1 MENKTICS
9 HKAVSFSKKFNKW
22 CCPECFVVFKNLEEW
37 RKQKNERITDKNNKV
52 KN

>member
-1 MENKTICS
+1 MENETICS

-22 CCPECFVVFKNLEEW
+22 YCPECLVIFKDLEEW
-37 RKQKNERITDKNNKV
+37 RKQKNERIADKNNKI